1 MKFWR
6 VKQMAKNKFNIG
18 EKVVVVGTKESLAN
32 INLLNIITAVE
43 TGDFN
48 IAELKPGM
56 IGVVSFS
63 DCDEDKIGYV
73 VEFENKHACCLE
85 ENIKAFEE
93 ENKEDSDKEP
103 NTDEDGYCLE
113 LKIKKVGNRFVGDL
127 SGTDDVIEFIT
138 HILDKTG
145 FEEE

>member
-18 EKVVVVGTKESLAN
+18 DKVVVVGTKESLAN
-32 INLLNIITAVE
+32 TNLLNIITAIE

-85 ENIKAFEE
+85 EDIKAFEE
-93 ENKEDSDKEP
+93 ENKEEPNEEP
-103 NTDEDGYCLE
+103 NTDDDYCLE
-113 LKIKKVGNRFVGDL
+113 LKIKKVGNRFVGNL
-127 SGTDDVIEFIT
+127 TGTDDVIELIT
-138 HILDKTG
+138 HLLDKTG
-145 FEEE
+145 FEKE

>member
-1 MKFWR
+1 
-6 VKQMAKNKFNIG
+6 MAKNKFNIG

-63 DCDEDKIGYV
+63 DCDEDRIGYI

-93 ENKEDSDKEP
+93 ENKEEPNKEP

-113 LKIKKVGNRFVGDL
+113 LKIKKVGNRFVGNL
-127 SGTDDVIEFIT
+127 SGTDDVIELVT
-138 HILDKTG
+138 QLLDKTG
-145 FEEE
+145 FEKE

>member
-18 EKVVVVGTKESLAN
+18 DKVVVVGTKESLAN
-32 INLLNIITAVE
+32 INLLNTIAAVE

-48 IAELKPGM
+48 IAELKLGM
-56 IGVVSFS
+56 IGVVSFIN
-63 DCDEDKIGYV
+63 CDEDKIGYV

-93 ENKEDSDKEP
+93 ENKEEHNEEP
-103 NTDEDGYCLE
+103 NTDEDDYCLE

-145 FEEE
+145 FEKE

>member
-1 MKFWR
+1 
-6 VKQMAKNKFNIG
+6 MAKNKFNIG
-18 EKVVVVGTKESLAN
+18 DKVVVVGTKESLAN
-32 INLLNIITAVE
+32 TNLLNIITAIE

-85 ENIKAFEE
+85 EDIKAFEE
-93 ENKEDSDKEP
+93 ENKEEPNEEP
-103 NTDEDGYCLE
+103 NTDDDYCLE
-113 LKIKKVGNRFVGDL
+113 LKIKKVGNRFVGNL
-127 SGTDDVIEFIT
+127 TGTDDVIELIT
-138 HILDKTG
+138 HLLDKTG
-145 FEEE
+145 FEKE

>member
-1 MKFWR
+1 
-6 VKQMAKNKFNIG
+6 MAKNKFNIG

-93 ENKEDSDKEP
+93 ENKEEPNKEP

-113 LKIKKVGNRFVGDL
+113 LKIKKVGNRFVGNL
-127 SGTDDVIEFIT
+127 SGTDDVIELVT
-138 HILDKTG
+138 QLLDKTG
-145 FEEE
+145 FEKE

>member
-1 MKFWR
+1 
-6 VKQMAKNKFNIG
+6 MAKNKFNIG
-18 EKVVVVGTKESLAN
+18 DKVVVVGTKENLNN

-63 DCDEDKIGYV
+63 ECDEDKIGYV
-73 VEFENKHACCLE
+73 VEFGDKHACCLE
-85 ENIKAFEE
+85 EDIKAFEE
-93 ENKEDSDKEP
+93 ENKEEPDKEP
-103 NTDEDGYCLE
+103 NTGEDDYCLK

-127 SGTDDVIEFIT
+127 SGTDDVIELIT
-138 HILDKTG
+138 HLLDKTG

>member
-1 MKFWR
+1 
-6 VKQMAKNKFNIG
+6 MAKNKFNIG

>member
-1 MKFWR
+1 
-6 VKQMAKNKFNIG
+6 MAKNKFNIG
-18 EKVVVVGTKESLAN
+18 DKVVVVGTKESLAN
-32 INLLNIITAVE
+32 TNLLNIITAIK

-73 VEFENKHACCLE
+73 VEFEDKHACCLE

-93 ENKEDSDKEP
+93 ENKEEPNKEP

-113 LKIKKVGNRFVGDL
+113 LKIKKVGNRFVGNL
-127 SGTDDVIEFIT
+127 SGTDDVIELVT
-138 HILDKTG
+138 QLLDKIG
-145 FEEE
+145 FEKE

>member
-18 EKVVVVGTKESLAN
+18 DKVVVVGTKESLAN
-32 INLLNIITAVE
+32 TNLLNIITAIK

-73 VEFENKHACCLE
+73 VEFEDKHACCLE

-93 ENKEDSDKEP
+93 ENKEEPNKEP

-113 LKIKKVGNRFVGDL
+113 LKIKKVGNRFVGNL
-127 SGTDDVIEFIT
+127 SGTDDVIELVT
-138 HILDKTG
+138 QLLDKIG
-145 FEEE
+145 FEKE